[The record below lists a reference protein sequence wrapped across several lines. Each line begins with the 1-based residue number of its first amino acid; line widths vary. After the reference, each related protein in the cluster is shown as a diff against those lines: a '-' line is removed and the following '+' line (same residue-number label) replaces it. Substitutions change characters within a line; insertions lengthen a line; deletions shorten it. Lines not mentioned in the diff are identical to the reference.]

1 MFETDDILW
10 GSAPGQGPELR
21 NCVESETAHANDSWP
36 GLWFFGAILV
46 LFFILIPIFI
56 AWNFISPRTFREF
69 NYGPHPIFIP
79 AKEHHP
85 HKYSQIRASRNA
97 AIPAGSARHSRRGQ
111 PMHGRNPQ
119 QLAAEVGRS
128 D

>member
-1 MFETDDILW
+1 MFGPDDVLW

-36 GLWFFGAILV
+36 GIWFFGAILL

-79 AKEHHP
+79 AKERRSHP
-85 HKYSQIRASRNA
+85 VRWSNSRIAPTARTRKIYRSSQ
-97 AIPAGSARHSRRGQ
+97 G
-111 PMHGRNPQ
+111 
-119 QLAAEVGRS
+119 E
-128 D
+128 